1 MIATERRKMYEN
13 EILVDEDSTIDYGK
27 TMQNVVLAAL
37 TSEQALLEA
46 SRELL
51 EKYEIQHDPK
61 PSLVDI
67 AREAQTL
74 SISISGGLISDEL
87 RDNRIKALLKK
98 VVLVVPEEHPE
109 TPVDSLGE

>member
-1 MIATERRKMYEN
+1 MFEN
-13 EILVDEDSTIDYGK
+13 EILVDEESAIDYEK
-27 TMQNVVLAAL
+27 TMQNVVLGAL
-37 TSEQALLEA
+37 TSEESLMEA

-98 VVLVVPEEHPE
+98 VVLFVPEQHPE
-109 TPVDSLGE
+109 SPEKTLGE